1 MLCDLWARAFKIP
14 SGSSWLVNCYS
25 HDTESGKRLCLILGN
40 VSVSGGHP
48 IEASLLALGV
58 WAQMQPFLNR
68 FLSSM
73 PLEDVVALSDEGEA
87 SQPEAAAS
95 DDAAALADE
104 LITKGKPASK
114 PKQKAKAKATPKKV
128 TTTKKDEAKPGGAG
142 KVLKKPSV
150 KRPASSTSSTKPP
163 TRAYKSMYKNGVWG
177 IKYGGPEVIRVP
189 RQHWES
195 LHNTVQE
202 LSNCMV
208 SVRALTIGLRPSFQ
222 VKPHEGVPPEKLEEI
237 AAWAPAMSEF
247 NPLPCSLAPSCRNS

>member
-1 MLCDLWARAFKIP
+1 
-14 SGSSWLVNCYS
+14 
-25 HDTESGKRLCLILGN
+25 
-40 VSVSGGHP
+40 
-48 IEASLLALGV
+48 
-58 WAQMQPFLNR
+58 
-68 FLSSM
+68 M

-142 KVLKKPSV
+142 GAGKVLKKPSV

-177 IKYGGPEVIRVP
+177 IKYGGPEVIRV
-189 RQHWES
+189 
-195 LHNTVQE
+195 
-202 LSNCMV
+202 
-208 SVRALTIGLRPSFQ
+208 
-222 VKPHEGVPPEKLEEI
+222 KPHEGVPPEKLEEI
-237 AAWAPAMSEF
+237 AAWAPEEARIQLGNQMSIKDVQEQMKTEYVKQ
-247 NPLPCSLAPSCRNS
+247 NQPAKLDDADAQPDDEPSHFGDEGEGEEEEKVEEDEMCD